1 MTEHDRDLYRYLEEE
16 RRRERE
22 EDRFRL
28 TDERFRRIED
38 RVTKLETA
46 FEIESRDFTDTKRFR
61 LTQAGVPM
69 SIPPRRSDSIVPK
82 AVREVLRHKVTFIL
96 LGLWEVGR
104 RLVDFLLQHAK

>member
-1 MTEHDRDLYRYLEEE
+1 MPSEHDRSLYQYLEEE

-22 EDRFRL
+22 EDRFQ
-28 TDERFRRIED
+28 RIET

-104 RLVDFLLQHAK
+104 RLVDLLLQHAK